1 MSLPDQVS
9 LLCRA
14 IREKGQKEAGEILS
28 RAREQVNR
36 ILQEARENT
45 QRDLEERVSQERQ
58 SAYQHVQQVVSATE
72 LKAGKQVMVTRQAFL
87 SEVFDEAEKRLS
99 SLRDGPGY
107 HNILRLLAINAVSSL
122 PEEHCWIQVREK
134 DQSLFSQDMLM
145 DLSKETG
152 QAVELLPEPANI
164 NGGCLAFSANKKVL
178 VDFSFDALLKRAEP
192 RLKELMATE
201 FLNVGWAKRSVPN
214 KKGEQ
219 QDR

>member
-1 MSLPDQVS
+1 MS

-28 RAREQVNR
+28 RAGEQANR

-45 QRDLEERVSQERQ
+45 QRDLEKRVSQERQ
-58 SAYQHVQQVVSATE
+58 SAYQRAQRVVSAAE
-72 LKAGKQVMVTRQAFL
+72 LKAGQQVMVTRQALL
-87 SEVFDEAEKRLS
+87 SEVFDDAEKRLS
-99 SLRDGPGY
+99 ALRDEPGY
-107 HNILRLLAINAVSSL
+107 PNILRLLAIHAVSSL

-134 DQSLFSQDMLM
+134 DQGLFSQDMLI

-152 QAVELLPEPANI
+152 QTVELLPEPADI

-192 RLKELMATE
+192 KLKELMATE

-214 KKGEQ
+214 KKAEQ